1 MCPWF
6 DYIVCIGGKS
16 FKIETL
22 NNVYA
27 LCICKKASLIC
38 YPIFLTW
45 EIALEFVPL
54 LDAVK
59 ITLLVFLMFRNVE
72 IILQLP
78 CNNNKQTTNQKVYS
92 WSNFN
97 HKLSW
102 CLINRWKIQFMYYN
116 VKSYAFVFWDRIT
129 KKDYEYQE
137 NQRILHNIMGTF
149 YCTTAL

>member
-1 MCPWF
+1 M
-6 DYIVCIGGKS
+6 YKHIASV
-16 FKIETL
+16 
-22 NNVYA
+22 
-27 LCICKKASLIC
+27 KKASLIC
-38 YPIFLTW
+38 ILYRFLTW

-59 ITLLVFLMFRNVE
+59 ITLLVFLMFRNIE

-97 HKLSW
+97 RKL
-102 CLINRWKIQFMYYN
+102 NRWKIQFMYYN

-137 NQRILHNIMGTF
+137 NQRILHNSMRTF

>member
-27 LCICKKASLIC
+27 ICICKKASLIC

-102 CLINRWKIQFMYYN
+102 CLIWKSLENTIHVLQCKIICICILRQN
-116 VKSYAFVFWDRIT
+116 NKERLRISG
-129 KKDYEYQE
+129 KPK
-137 NQRILHNIMGTF
+137 NIT
-149 YCTTAL
+149 